1 MLSLIM
7 HFFIKELDLKAPRDN
22 RKIMIVILE
31 KYLEKIETNSIIK
44 DIILEA
50 FQNNNIQNQ
59 NIDIYEVNSRCFNK
73 NENYRENLYQISV
86 SGKKFYL
93 NNFKKSLCKN
103 SSHFLYLSVNI
114 EEATFSLWLEKKYNF
129 IK

>member
-1 MLSLIM
+1 M

-59 NIDIYEVNSRCFNK
+59 NVDIYEANSKYFNK
-73 NENYRENLYQISV
+73 NENYQRNLYQISV
-86 SGKKFYL
+86 SGEKIYL
-93 NNFKKSLCKN
+93 NNFKTPLCKN
-103 SSHFLYLSVNI
+103 FSHFLYLSVDI
-114 EEATFSLWLEKKYNF
+114 EEATLSLWLGKKYNF

>member
-31 KYLEKIETNSIIK
+31 KIETNSIIK

-59 NIDIYEVNSRCFNK
+59 NVDIYEANSKYFNK
-73 NENYRENLYQISV
+73 NENYQRNLYQISV
-86 SGKKFYL
+86 SGEKIYL
-93 NNFKKSLCKN
+93 NNFKTLLCKN
-103 SSHFLYLSVNI
+103 FSHFLYLSVDI
-114 EEATFSLWLEKKYNF
+114 EEATLSLWLEKKYNF